1 MKKVDDQL
9 VQELADQMK
18 NMDPMLVRKM
28 RAVTDEMKI
37 NPDMEGQVDDNEDK
51 CEVRNLTCV
60 KFPTRNQCS
69 GIAMGGCMTRIQ
81 IMSMIFSP
89 RVVLFLLVGI
99 AGLTVA
105 ALFFSYFWYSF
116 YSKKSLKFDDFLN
129 LVRISENFSISGGT
143 IMEIKP
149 IKLDPKIRPPKS
161 MLDQQLQKL
170 QNLKAPM
177 DLKRKPIL
185 IMSMNSHECIYLK

>member
-60 KFPTRNQCS
+60 KFPTRTQCS

-116 YSKKSLKFDDFLN
+116 AKNSLQFDEFSN
-129 LVRISENFSISGGT
+129 LVLIFSISGGT
-143 IMEIKP
+143 TMEIKP

-185 IMSMNSHECIYLK
+185 IMSMNSHE

>member
-1 MKKVDDQL
+1 MKKADDQL

-60 KFPTRNQCS
+60 KFPTRTQCS

-105 ALFFSYFWYSF
+105 ALFFSYFWYSY
-116 YSKKSLKFDDFLN
+116 YSKKSLQFDEFLN
-129 LVRISENFSISGGT
+129 LVLIFSYIRKIFQFQEEQQWKSSQSSRTPKSGRPSQCWTSSSKSCRISRHQWISRG
-143 IMEIKP
+143 
-149 IKLDPKIRPPKS
+149 S
-161 MLDQQLQKL
+161 Q
-170 QNLKAPM
+170 
-177 DLKRKPIL
+177 
-185 IMSMNSHECIYLK
+185 S